1 MKNSIILSDMDQYG
15 GRGHGIAVVRKWT
28 DADYARSKVEEA
40 IQLARVKKLSLQYCS
55 TCTITHDPSIH
66 QTLHADQLALE
77 RLLELGVKPYGVA
90 YGRNAFMR
98 ASGNNALWRR
108 LTGIATLPTLYD
120 NTNAKLGV
128 GDSSTAVTV
137 TQTNLQAAT
146 NKLAKG
152 MVATYPQLNGSPNDN
167 QAVFRSDF
175 ITAEAEYAWNEFG
188 TFNAALGTADSMFN
202 RGLFSPSPGT
212 KGAGV
217 TWTLT
222 ETLTNT

>member
-1 MKNSIILSDMDQYG
+1 MMDSGIGQ
-15 GRGHGIAVVRKWT
+15 GIAIVRKWT
-28 DADYARSKVEEA
+28 DENYARLRIEEE
-40 IQLARVKKLSLQYCS
+40 IQHAKIKKLMKQFCS
-55 TCTITHDPSIH
+55 TCGVTHGPEIH
-66 QTLHADQLALE
+66 ERLFSDQLALE
-77 RLLELGVKPYGVA
+77 KLLEKGIAPYGMA

-128 GDSSTAVTV
+128 GDSTTAVAV
-137 TQTNLQAAT
+137 TQTNLQAAS

-152 MVATYPQLNGSPNDN
+152 MVATYPQINGSPNDN
-167 QAVFRSDF
+167 QVVFRSDF
-175 ITAEAEYAWNEFG
+175 VTAEAEYVWNEFG

-212 KGAGV
+212 KGVGV